1 MSIGLLVDED
11 TPMIW
16 RGPMVTQALEQLL
29 VDTNWKDIDYLVVD
43 LPPGTGDVQLT
54 LCQKIPVSGAVVV
67 TTPQDISLIDARKG
81 LKMFD
86 KVEVPV
92 LGVIEN
98 MSTFIC
104 PKCGTTESIF
114 GEGGGEQ
121 LAQENDVKL
130 LGELPLQKHIREEM
144 DKGTPTVSVN
154 PESPTSMAFREIARK
169 MTATLSMRKKDY
181 SAAFPKIVIQND

>member
-1 MSIGLLVDED
+1 
-11 TPMIW
+11 
-16 RGPMVTQALEQLL
+16 
-29 VDTNWKDIDYLVVD
+29 
-43 LPPGTGDVQLT
+43 
-54 LCQKIPVSGAVVV
+54 
-67 TTPQDISLIDARKG
+67 
-81 LKMFD
+81 
-86 KVEVPV
+86 
-92 LGVIEN
+92 

-154 PESPTSMAFREIARK
+154 RESPTSMAFRRLQEK
-169 MTATLSMRKKDY
+169 
-181 SAAFPKIVIQND
+181 